1 MCWRQLRRSAQHSN
15 DLKVRFR
22 RDGDRGDHGGFLR
35 PRLRPWLPR
44 SFRIPVLTAISDCS
58 SSTSY
63 RTHDD
68 VGGGSPRAPTAVI
81 VAAEFCHQARMIR
94 AALGM
99 PDLYT
104 AVTDPSAEPQS
115 TLTDARGE

>member
-1 MCWRQLRRSAQHSN
+1 MGAKVLRYTGS
-15 DLKVRFR
+15 
-22 RDGDRGDHGGFLR
+22 DGDE
-35 PRLRPWLPR
+35 RLQFGHFVPHARRCR
-44 SFRIPVLTAISDCS
+44 SRMPPFFDR
-58 SSTSY
+58 
-63 RTHDD
+63 
-68 VGGGSPRAPTAVI
+68 VI
-81 VAAEFCHQARMIR
+81 VTAEFCHQARMIR